1 MQKQPDGRNEL
12 RTVDDVLMIYPV
24 LNVRNDRTRVDRE
37 TGSCPAMR
45 RTVRWA
51 GVEPLGERLG
61 GGLWWWWRCT
71 HATTRVMA
79 AGAEELTASSK
90 AGGGAVE

>member
-45 RTVRWA
+45 RTVRWV

-61 GGLWWWWRCT
+61 GGVVVVVEM
-71 HATTRVMA
+71 HARDDESD
-79 AGAEELTASSK
+79 GCW
-90 AGGGAVE
+90 GGGTDGKL

>member
-61 GGLWWWWRCT
+61 GG
-71 HATTRVMA
+71 
-79 AGAEELTASSK
+79 
-90 AGGGAVE
+90 GGGDAHTRDDERDGLLRRRN